1 MDEMRITTNFMRNMI
16 SKIVKAILRKKTGY
30 DIDIQLND
38 VNAKFSDGKAHVHL
52 NLDAELSSAELM
64 KILKNV
70 GLN

>member
-1 MDEMRITTNFMRNMI
+1 MKIATKFMRSMI
-16 SKIVKAILRKKTGY
+16 SKIVKKVLRQKTGY

-38 VNAKFSDGKAHVHL
+38 ASANFTDGKAHVHL
-52 NLDAELSSAELM
+52 DIDAELGGTELM